1 MGRAPYG
8 VGPFFFFFSMIG
20 DAQTGRGEHRQV
32 IGHHQ
37 LQRPVLDEFPFAA
50 PKFQDDGL
58 LIGINDGAMNFTSQF
73 AIHNF
78 KLVGKSIIQTQLSLK
93 ALAKYEKPPE
103 MRAVL

>member
-20 DAQTGRGEHRQV
+20 DAQTGAAN
-32 IGHHQ
+32 IGRSLAHHQ

-78 KLVGKSIIQTQLSLK
+78 SS
-93 ALAKYEKPPE
+93 LAK
-103 MRAVL
+103 A